1 MILTSLCSPALLY
14 LIFILI
20 HVITE
25 MVNEK
30 YEESL
35 TKLIIGLLFTLILQV
50 FCMQNMKII
59 SWLLVFIPIILYTYT
74 TLIIFFVFG
83 TNPSDRVKSYVV
95 SE

>member
-25 MVNEK
+25 MVNLK
-30 YEESL
+30 YKEAMV
-35 TKLIIGLLFTLILQV
+35 KLIIGLLFTLILQA

-59 SWLLVFIPIILYTYT
+59 SWLLVFIPIIVYTYT

-83 TNPSDRVKSYVV
+83 TNPQDRVKNYIVN
-95 SE
+95 

>member
-14 LIFILI
+14 LVFIII

-25 MVNEK
+25 MVNENYK
-30 YEESL
+30 DSL
-35 TKLIIGLLFTLILQV
+35 VKLMIGILFTLILQA
-50 FCMQNMKII
+50 FCMQNLKII

-83 TNPSDRVKSYVV
+83 TNPKNRVKSYIVN
-95 SE
+95 

>member
-14 LIFILI
+14 LVFILI

-25 MVNEK
+25 MSNKK
-30 YEESL
+30 YNDAL
-35 TKLIIGLLFTLILQV
+35 VKLMIGLLFTLILQS
-50 FCMQNMKII
+50 FCMQNMKMI

-83 TNPSDRVKSYVV
+83 TNPSSRVKSYVV
-95 SE
+95 S

>member
-14 LIFILI
+14 LVFIII

-25 MVNEK
+25 MVNENYK
-30 YEESL
+30 DSL
-35 TKLIIGLLFTLILQV
+35 VKLMIGILFTLILQV
-50 FCMQNMKII
+50 FCMQNLKLI

-83 TNPSDRVKSYVV
+83 TNPEKRVKNYIVN
-95 SE
+95 

>member
-1 MILTSLCSPALLY
+1 MILTKLCSPALLY
-14 LIFILI
+14 IVFILI

-25 MVNEK
+25 MYQKNYK
-30 YEESL
+30 DSL
-35 TKLIIGLLFTLILQV
+35 VKLIIGLIFTLILQA

-83 TNPSDRVKSYVV
+83 TNPEDRIKSYVV
-95 SE
+95 SS

>member
-14 LIFILI
+14 LFFMLI

-25 MVNEK
+25 MANEN
-30 YEESL
+30 YEGL
-35 TKLIIGLLFTLILQV
+35 YVKLLIGLLFILILQA

-59 SWLLVFIPIILYTYT
+59 SWLLVFIPIIVYTYT

-83 TNPSDRVKSYVV
+83 TNPKDRVKNYIVN
-95 SE
+95 

>member
-14 LIFILI
+14 LVFILI
-20 HVITE
+20 HVINE
-25 MVNEK
+25 MVNNK
-30 YEESL
+30 YNDAL
-35 TKLIIGLLFTLILQV
+35 VKMIIGLIFTLILQA

-83 TNPSDRVKSYVV
+83 TNPSNRVKSYTV
-95 SE
+95 S

>member
-14 LIFILI
+14 LVFMLI

-25 MVNEK
+25 MANEN
-30 YEESL
+30 YEGMYA
-35 TKLIIGLLFTLILQV
+35 KLLIGLLFILILQA

-59 SWLLVFIPIILYTYT
+59 SWLLVFIPIIVYTYT

-83 TNPSDRVKSYVV
+83 TNPKDRVKNYIVN
-95 SE
+95 

>member
-14 LIFILI
+14 LVFIII

-25 MVNEK
+25 MVNENYK
-30 YEESL
+30 DSL
-35 TKLIIGLLFTLILQV
+35 VKLMIGILFTLILQV
-50 FCMQNMKII
+50 FCMQNLKII

-83 TNPSDRVKSYVV
+83 TNPKNRVKSYIVN
-95 SE
+95 

>member
-20 HVITE
+20 HVMTE
-25 MVNEK
+25 MMNEQYK
-30 YEESL
+30 ESI
-35 TKLIIGLLFTLILQV
+35 TKLIIGLLFTLILQA

-59 SWLLVFIPIILYTYT
+59 SWLLVFVPIILYTYT

-83 TNPSDRVKSYVV
+83 TNPTDRVKSYVV
-95 SE
+95 SS

>member
-14 LIFILI
+14 LVFIII

-25 MVNEK
+25 MVNENYK
-30 YEESL
+30 GSL
-35 TKLIIGLLFTLILQV
+35 VKLMIGILFTLILQA
-50 FCMQNMKII
+50 FCMQNLKII

-83 TNPSDRVKSYVV
+83 TNPKNRVKSYIVN
-95 SE
+95 